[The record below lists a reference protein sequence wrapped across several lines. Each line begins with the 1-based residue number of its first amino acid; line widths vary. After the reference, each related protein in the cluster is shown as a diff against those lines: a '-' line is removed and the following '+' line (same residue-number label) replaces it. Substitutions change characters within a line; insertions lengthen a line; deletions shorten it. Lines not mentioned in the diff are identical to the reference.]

1 MLQLSWN
8 WDWGLSW
15 AGDGSGTAADW
26 GTAALTAIAVV
37 GGVYLLL
44 YRMQTARKHPDEPP
58 IIASAV
64 PYVGHLLGMAM
75 QGGRYVKGI
84 GLRNRDKPI
93 FTLPVPGSRIY
104 IVTDPSLAAA
114 VQRASKTLSFTPLV
128 PDIITRILGLDA
140 DTVAIVRRHLDPEPG
155 APRGVLADMH
165 DMVYAYLGP
174 GDALNDLS
182 LAAARELARQVN
194 AFTAA
199 SSLPETVDLLVWVR
213 HFVTLGTAAF
223 LYGEQNPL
231 AARPELGLED
241 AFWDF
246 DHGLGRLLM
255 GVLPSLTARAP
266 YRGREAL
273 AAALADYLA
282 DVDLDTAVSPIIQ
295 KRVAIMRAHGMS
307 PAAAARCEVSFLFAG
322 IVNTATTTFWVVL
335 QIFARSELLACVRAE
350 LAGAVVDSE
359 DGKRLQLDLDAVKTR
374 CPTLLSVFRE
384 CLRVGSD
391 NYSTRLVKTDTVLA
405 GRHFL
410 RAGSVVQ
417 VAGGVMHADPAI
429 WGPDADDFDPER
441 FVKLQGSSSSSSSAS
456 TTAGSGTD
464 GGKPQQ
470 QQQHHQ
476 VHPAAFRAFG
486 GGKTLCP
493 GRHFAT
499 NEILAFVA
507 MIVLGFDLD
516 AADGG
521 GEIAVPGKEDGVLPV
536 HILEPKTAVNVRI
549 LVRDGREIVVV

>member
-1 MLQLSWN
+1 MLQLSWD

-26 GTAALTAIAVV
+26 EAVALTVIAAV

-58 IIASAV
+58 IVASAV

-194 AFTAA
+194 AYTAA
-199 SSLPETVDLLVWVR
+199 FSEPETVDLLVWVR
-213 HFVTLGTAAF
+213 HFVTLGTATF
-223 LYGEQNPL
+223 LYGKQNPL
-231 AARPELGLED
+231 TARPELGLEN

-273 AAALADYLA
+273 AAALTDYLA

-335 QIFARSELLACVRAE
+335 QIFARKELLACVREE
-350 LAGAVVDSE
+350 LAGAVVDAS
-359 DGKRLQLDLDAVKTR
+359 DGKLHLDLDAVKTR

-391 NYSTRLVKTDTVLA
+391 NYSTRLVKTDTILA

-417 VAGGVMHADPAI
+417 VAGGVIHADPGI
-429 WGPDADDFDPER
+429 WGPDADEFDPKR
-441 FVKLQGSSSSSSSAS
+441 FVKLQDSASSSGS
-456 TTAGSGTD
+456 TTGSGTD

-470 QQQHHQ
+470 Q

-536 HILEPKTAVNVRI
+536 HILEPKAAVDVRI
-549 LVRDGREIVVV
+549 RVRDGREIVVV